1 MALTNSEKSRFFLA
15 DLTGEVQSIPNTYGY
30 ISGLGLF
37 RSAPITQTTF
47 LMDLTESDI
56 SLLDAVDRTSRK
68 AETSAPERVKQ
79 ISFPMMYFKEVE
91 SITPDEIQ
99 GVRQPGTA
107 NELTTEAIVRARKL
121 MKIRTKFD
129 ITREF
134 LFMQALKGKVIDA
147 NGVLYADLFKQF
159 DVEKK
164 TVYFDLDNP
173 NADIDAAIEE
183 LRMHMED
190 EAKVGT
196 VINGEEI
203 HIVVDRLFFSK
214 LIKHPKIRDAYLA
227 QQTPLAWQQ
236 ITGSLRTGG
245 ADGVQAHMNT
255 FYYGGV
261 KFVQYNGKFQDKRGK
276 THVLVSIDGAASTV
290 GVGHAFP
297 NVAMLGEANNIFEV
311 AYGPCPKMGYANTLG
326 QELYVFEY
334 EKDRDE
340 GIDFEAHSYMLPY
353 CTRPQLL
360 VDVRSDA
367 APQG

>member
-1 MALTNSEKSRFFLA
+1 MLTNSEKSRFFLA

-30 ISGLGLF
+30 ISNLGLF

-47 LMDLTESDI
+47 LMDLTDWDV
-56 SLLDAVDRTSRK
+56 SLLDAVDRDSRK
-68 AETSAPERVKQ
+68 AETSAPERVRQ

-107 NELTTEAIVRARKL
+107 NELTTEAVVRAKKL

-134 LFMQALKGKVIDA
+134 LFMQALKGKVVDA
-147 NGVLYADLFKQF
+147 RGTLYADLYKQF

-164 TVYFDLDNP
+164 TIYFDLDNP
-173 NADIDAAIEE
+173 NADIDASIEE

-190 EAKVGT
+190 EAKTGT

-203 HIVVDRLFFSK
+203 HVVVDRVFFSK
-214 LIKHPKIRDAYLA
+214 LTKHPKIRDAYLA

-245 ADGVQAHMNT
+245 TDGVQAHMNT

-261 KFVQYNGKFQDKRGK
+261 KFVQYNGKFKDKRGK
-276 THVLVSIDGAASTV
+276 VHTLVSIDGVTQDGTV

-297 NVAMLGEANNIFEV
+297 NVSMLGEANNIFEV

-367 APQG
+367 QE

>member
-1 MALTNSEKSRFFLA
+1 MALTNSENSRFFLS
-15 DLTGEVQSIPNTYGY
+15 DLSGEVQSIPNTYGY
-30 ISGLGLF
+30 ISSLNLF
-37 RSAPITQTTF
+37 RSNPQTQTTF
-47 LMDLTESDI
+47 LLDLTESDI

-68 AETSAPERVKQ
+68 AETSEGERLQQ

-99 GVRQPGTA
+99 GVRQAGTA
-107 NELTTEAIVRARKL
+107 SELVTEASVRARKL

-134 LFMQALKGKVIDA
+134 LFMQALKGKVMDA
-147 NGVLYADLFKQF
+147 NGVLYADLYAQF
-159 DVEKK
+159 GATKK
-164 TVYFDLDNP
+164 TIYFDLSNP
-173 NADIDAAIEE
+173 AADIDGAIED

-203 HIVVDRLFFSK
+203 HIVVDRAFFNK
-214 LIKHPKIRDAYLA
+214 LINHPKIRDAYLA
-227 QQTPLAWQQ
+227 QQSPLAWQQ
-236 ITGSLRTGG
+236 MTGSLRTGG
-245 ADGVQAHMNT
+245 ADGVQMHMNR
-255 FYYGGV
+255 FYYRGV
-261 KFVQYNGKFQDKRGK
+261 VFVQYNGKFQDKRK
-276 THVLVSIDGAASTV
+276 NVHKLVGINGVADTV

-297 NVAMLGEANNIFEV
+297 NVSMLGQANNIFEV
-311 AYGPCPKMGYANTLG
+311 AYAPCPKMGYANTLG

-360 VDVRSDA
+360 VDVRADA
-367 APQG
+367 A

>member
-1 MALTNSEKSRFFLA
+1 MPYTNFPNSSRFLA
-15 DLTGEVQSIPNTYGY
+15 DLTGEIQSVPNTYGY
-30 ISGLGLF
+30 ISGLNLF
-37 RSAPITQTTF
+37 RANPITQTTF
-47 LMDLTESDI
+47 LMDLTDWDV
-56 SLLDAVDRTSRK
+56 SLLDAVDRTGRK
-68 AETSAPERVKQ
+68 AETSAPETLKQ
-79 ISFPMMYFKEVE
+79 IAFPMMYFKEVE

-99 GVRQPGTA
+99 GVRAAGTA
-107 NELTTEAIVRARKL
+107 NELTTEAVVRARKL

-134 LFMQALKGKVIDA
+134 LFMQALKGKVVDA
-147 NGVLYADLFKQF
+147 KGVLYADLYKQF
-159 DVEKK
+159 GVEKK

-173 NADIDAAIEE
+173 NADVDAAIEDI
-183 LRMHMED
+183 RMQMED
-190 EAKVGT
+190 EAKTGS

-203 HIVVDRLFFSK
+203 HVIVDRTFFSK
-214 LIKHPKIRDAYLA
+214 LTKHPKIRDAYLA

-245 ADGVQAHMNT
+245 SDGTQAHMNT

-261 KFVQYNGKFQDKRGK
+261 KFVQYNGKFKDKRGK
-276 THVLVSIDGAASTV
+276 THTLISIDGVGADV

-297 NVAMLGEANNIFEV
+297 NVSMLGEANNIFEV

-326 QELYVFEY
+326 QELYLFEY
-334 EKDRDE
+334 EKERDE

-360 VDVRSDA
+360 VDVRADK
-367 APQG
+367 APEE